1 MARFATVSDGGF
13 QLVFSG
19 GTAISA
25 SVDSGGMESVAASG
39 TASFTTV
46 SSGGFEVLSAGGSAT
61 STTVDLSGS
70 IVLLDFAYSA
80 GGTVSVNSTTDVLSV
95 TMGDNTY
102 TQQLAGTYTSTA
114 FTAFVPV
121 SVAFAGG
128 TQVELEG
135 TLCFCIDTLIETP
148 AGQVKVQD
156 LAEGDPVMTRRGV
169 VRPITW
175 IGTGA
180 VLATRGQRGSATPV
194 IVHKGALA
202 DNVPT
207 HDLRVTKGHSL
218 YIDHVLIPVEFLVNH
233 RSIEWDDR
241 AQEVKL
247 FHIELETHDVLIAN
261 GAPAES
267 YRDDGNRWLFRNINH
282 TWIEAPKQPYAPVL
296 TGGALVDEVWQRLLD
311 RAGPRPGLPLT
322 EEADLHLVVDGRRLD
337 AKSRHGET
345 LVFRLLARPETVRVV
360 SRSGAPQELGVAR
373 DPRELGV
380 ALWRIMLRQGP
391 RLRMI
396 EAEDAAL
403 AEGFHGYEAEHQFRW
418 TDGDALLPAALYD
431 GLHGGFELELHVAC
445 RARYGADLEARAA
458 AA

>member
-1 MARFATVSDGGF
+1 
-13 QLVFSG
+13 
-19 GTAISA
+19 
-25 SVDSGGMESVAASG
+25 
-39 TASFTTV
+39 
-46 SSGGFEVLSAGGSAT
+46 
-61 STTVDLSGS
+61 
-70 IVLLDFAYSA
+70 
-80 GGTVSVNSTTDVLSV
+80 
-95 TMGDNTY
+95 
-102 TQQLAGTYTSTA
+102 
-114 FTAFVPV
+114 
-121 SVAFAGG
+121 
-128 TQVELEG
+128 
-135 TLCFCIDTLIETP
+135 LCFCIDTLIETP

-156 LAEGDPVMTRRGV
+156 LAVGQIVMTRSGV
-169 VRPITW
+169 ARPITW

-180 VLATRGQRGSATPV
+180 VLAIRGQRGAATPV

-218 YIDHVLIPVEFLVNH
+218 YIDHVLIPVEFLINH
-233 RSIEWDDR
+233 RSIEWDDW

-261 GAPAES
+261 GAAAES
-267 YRDDGNRWLFRNINH
+267 YRDDGNRWLFRNAND
-282 TWIEAPKQPYAPVL
+282 TWMEPPKQPYAPVL

-322 EEADLHLVVDGRRLD
+322 QDADLHLVVDGRRLD

-345 LVFRLLARPETVRVV
+345 LVFRLFAHPETVRVV

-391 RLRMI
+391 RLRLL
-396 EAEDAAL
+396 EAEDPSL
-403 AEGFHGYEAEHQFRW
+403 AEGFHGYEAERQLRW

-445 RARYGADLEARAA
+445 SARYSVDALARAA
-458 AA
+458 A